1 MKHKGLLLIIT
12 LSILGLMS
20 TIKGYSQEAFIK
32 YTVNGK
38 AYNFKGDNAN
48 CYQKKGDRDEEDKVD
63 FLETTLYVSSKL
75 KTDDKLGIVIRTEQG
90 KKLEAGSYTIQSLI
104 DQTEVLPNANLR
116 IDREIKGELEFF
128 GTVSPS
134 NGTFKITKV
143 DGVWI
148 EGTFEAELPSDF
160 EDGNAPLKV
169 TNGSFRVRLRGYMK

>member
-1 MKHKGLLLIIT
+1 MKQKGLLLLIT
-12 LSILGLMS
+12 LSILGVLS
-20 TIKGYSQEAFIK
+20 GIKGYSQEAFIK

-38 AYNFKGDNAN
+38 AYSFKGDKSG
-48 CYQKKGDRDEEDKVD
+48 CYQKKGNRDEEDKVD
-63 FLETTLYVSSKL
+63 FLETSMYVDSKV
-75 KTDDKLGIVIRTEQG
+75 KTDEKLGIVIRTAQG
-90 KKLEAGSYTIQSLI
+90 KKIETGDYTIQSLV
-104 DQTEVLPNANLR
+104 DQTEILPNVNLR

-134 NGTFKITKV
+134 NGVFKITKV

-169 TNGSFRVRLRGYMK
+169 TNGSFRVRLKGYMK

>member
-1 MKHKGLLLIIT
+1 MNQKGLLLIIA
-12 LSILGLMS
+12 LSILGLFS
-20 TIKGYSQEAFIK
+20 GIKAYSQEAFIK

-38 AYNFKGDNAN
+38 AYNFKGDNAG
-48 CYQKKGDRDEEDKVD
+48 CYQKKGDKDTEDKVD
-63 FLETTLYVSSKL
+63 FLETSLYVSSKI
-75 KTDDKLGIVIRTEQG
+75 KADEKLGIVIRTVQG
-90 KKLEAGSYTIQSLI
+90 KKIEAGDYTIQSLV
-104 DQTEVLPNANLR
+104 DQTEILPNVNLR

-128 GTVSPS
+128 GTVAPS

-169 TNGSFRVRLRGYMK
+169 TNGSFRVRLKAYMK